1 MKLCRKSPCYRFAH
15 LLLMMY
21 ANMLCNSIFFPPVSD
36 APTEPA
42 ADLDASILTDTNA
55 DDSAGEHT
63 TEVLSQLPDADA
75 DIGSGDDTSGILSQL
90 PDAPTTDPVDPPE
103 ATGPDS
109 KKQKTAEDTDTDD
122 GFVLVD
128 RTAAG
133 DGKKK
138 EL

>member
-1 MKLCRKSPCYRFAH
+1 LTNPYSPTPTLTTVPANTPLRSF
-15 LLLMMY
+15 LSFLM
-21 ANMLCNSIFFPPVSD
+21 
-36 APTEPA
+36 PTPT
-42 ADLDASILTDTNA
+42 L
-55 DDSAGEHT
+55 
-63 TEVLSQLPDADA
+63 VLAMTLQES
-75 DIGSGDDTSGILSQL
+75 S
-90 PDAPTTDPVDPPE
+90 PPE

-128 RTAAG
+128 RTVAG